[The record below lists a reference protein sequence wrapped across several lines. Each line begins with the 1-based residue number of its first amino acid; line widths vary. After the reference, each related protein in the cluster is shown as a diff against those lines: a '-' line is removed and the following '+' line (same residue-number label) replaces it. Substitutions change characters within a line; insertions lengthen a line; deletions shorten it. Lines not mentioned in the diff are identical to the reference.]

1 MKDIEKRIA
10 ENIQVPEDMYLEGL
24 LDITGSLFS
33 ELTQFLENEHRY
45 IGITKSYIHTVK
57 LTIERIDQSVRPED
71 IEIYGR
77 ILYLYK
83 PFLKK
88 EFKRLRNKKLTAGD
102 SVIVIIN
109 KIIEIIVQEKKQ
121 DFRFHK
127 EVRTLRKIISKFFEN
142 IRNKKKEDPLYS
154 LSNAIK
160 EYKDSGSVGKY
171 PLDVFSFIDNQYIKE
186 ELKDPG
192 ERLKEES
199 DNKINEISFDN

>member
-24 LDITGSLFS
+24 LDITGFLFS

-109 KIIEIIVQEKKQ
+109 KIIEIIVQEK
-121 DFRFHK
+121 
-127 EVRTLRKIISKFFEN
+127 SKN
-142 IRNKKKEDPLYS
+142 PKK
-154 LSNAIK
+154 N
-160 EYKDSGSVGKY
+160 
-171 PLDVFSFIDNQYIKE
+171 YIQ
-186 ELKDPG
+186 
-192 ERLKEES
+192 
-199 DNKINEISFDN
+199 IF

>member
-24 LDITGSLFS
+24 LDITGFLFS

-142 IRNKKKEDPLYS
+142 IRNKKKKDPLYS
-154 LSNAIK
+154 LIA
-160 EYKDSGSVGKY
+160 
-171 PLDVFSFIDNQYIKE
+171 L
-186 ELKDPG
+186 
-192 ERLKEES
+192 LKE
-199 DNKINEISFDN
+199 

>member
-10 ENIQVPEDMYLEGL
+10 EDIQVPEDMYLEGL
-24 LDITGSLFS
+24 LDMTEFLFN
-33 ELTQFLENEHRY
+33 ELTQFLENENRY
-45 IGITKSYIHTVK
+45 IGVTKSYIHTVK
-57 LTIERIDQSVRPED
+57 LTIEKINQSVRPED

-109 KIIEIIVQEKKQ
+109 RILNIIFQEKKQ
-121 DFRFHK
+121 DFRFHR
-127 EVRTLRKIISKFFEN
+127 EVRTLRKIIFKFFEN

-160 EYKDSGSVGKY
+160 EYKDSGTVGKY
-171 PLDVFSFIDNQYIKE
+171 PLDVFSFIDNQYTKE

-192 ERLKEES
+192 ERLEEES
-199 DNKINEISFDN
+199 DSKINEISF